1 MRTSPLVPSRLRPL
15 VLLDRDGTIIQ
26 EVNYLSEK
34 EELRLLPGAVS
45 GLSLLNRAGLSVA
58 VVSNQSGVGRG
69 LFSEATLI
77 GIHEHM
83 NAILAI
89 KGIAIDGI
97 YYCPHRPEENCTCRK
112 PKPGLA
118 LKAAADLN
126 GDLSRSFMIG
136 DRACDIEMG
145 KNIGARTI
153 LVRTGYGHSYDFKC
167 SVTPD
172 HVAVDLEEAAAW
184 ILENASQ

>member
-1 MRTSPLVPSRLRPL
+1 MSISTPAPRQLRPL

-26 EVNYLSEK
+26 EVNYLSAK
-34 EELRLLPGAVS
+34 EDLALLPGVVSGLRLLHQS
-45 GLSLLNRAGLSVA
+45 GLSVA
-58 VVSNQSGVGRG
+58 VISNQSGVGRG

-77 GIHEHM
+77 DIHQHM
-83 NAILAI
+83 NAILA
-89 KGIAIDGI
+89 KEGIAIDGI
-97 YYCPHRPEENCTCRK
+97 YYCPHRPDQNCTCRK

-126 GDLSRSFMIG
+126 GDLRRSFMVG

-153 LVRTGYGHSYDFKC
+153 LVRTGYGHSYDFNV
-167 SVTPD
+167 SATPD
-172 HVAVDLEEAAAW
+172 HVVADLEEAAEW
-184 ILENASQ
+184 ILDNLN